1 MTDPASDL
9 RPGRAGYWVGGLL
22 LGAGIVL
29 GAVLFGFALTQSI
42 DEFRELGDDI
52 DAMARFAVPGEDVV
66 ALDEP
71 GEYLVYA
78 EGPVIPV
85 GRVGA
90 AAVTVESVEP
100 DSTPLVLRSVAF
112 DETYDISG
120 HAGRAALRFTVEE
133 PGDYRVSVGTVP
145 ASVTGVAIG
154 PRIDI
159 FGPVGSVFVVV
170 FVPAGVGGLFV
181 VAGAAVLIVT
191 GVRRSG
197 ARRRARLAA
206 APVAPGWESMPAGY
220 PPPPGP
226 AGYPPPPSPAGYGA
240 PPGGAP
246 PYGPGPGYGAPGASL
261 PPGLPPSAY
270 PPPGWPPTGWP
281 PAVPGSG
288 PSTPVAGAVVV
299 PPGPEPGAPIASPP
313 VEPSPPDDPEGG
325 SSGPAPSG

>member
-1 MTDPASDL
+1 MTDAAGAL

-29 GAVLFGFALTQSI
+29 GAVLFGFALAHSI
-42 DEFRELGDDI
+42 GEFQELGDDI
-52 DAMARFAVPGEDVV
+52 DAMVRFAVPGEDVV

-90 AAVTVESVEP
+90 AAVTIESVEP
-100 DSTPLVLRSVAF
+100 DSTPLVLRSVTF

-120 HAGRAALRFTVEE
+120 HSGRAALRFTVED
-133 PGDYRVSVGTVP
+133 PGDYRVSVGPVP
-145 ASVTGVAIG
+145 ASVTTVAVG

-159 FGPVGSVFVVV
+159 LGPVGSVFVVV
-170 FVPAGVGGLFV
+170 FVPVGVGGLLV
-181 VAGAAVLIVT
+181 IAGAALLIVT
-191 GVRRSG
+191 GVRRSA

-206 APVAPGWESMPAGY
+206 APAAPAWGFVPPAY

-226 AGYPPPPSPAGYGA
+226 AGYSA
-240 PPGGAP
+240 PPVGAAP
-246 PYGPGPGYGAPGASL
+246 DGPGPGDGAPGASL

-270 PPPGWPPTGWP
+270 PPPGWPPTGRP
-281 PAVPGSG
+281 PFEPGSG
-288 PSTPVAGAVVV
+288 PSTPV
-299 PPGPEPGAPIASPP
+299 
-313 VEPSPPDDPEGG
+313 PDRG
-325 SSGPAPSG
+325 